1 MKKIHFFIGISII
14 LALIGCASK
23 ANDDNT
29 TDLVMD
35 DTTKVSEVLIETIN
49 EKSEDSALLTRTITA
64 DTSEVGSQ
72 STENVNYAL
81 YPSNIKETNV
91 ENVNKYVW
99 NERNVNIYF
108 PQIYYSNEYSE
119 YNFKI
124 ETSINQELFLESIG
138 KEDSFLLNRDN
149 RGLVEYNVDYV
160 ITKADEEIF
169 SVKYWGDICAID
181 HQHRICSGIT
191 IDVQTGEK
199 VKLSDYIR
207 LNENLVQQVQK
218 GEILYEDE
226 AGYEIDFVISCVESF
241 INNYRTEEAYSCYY
255 LEENTINLIIPM
267 YQGNANYIILKIP
280 FEVTT

>member
-138 KEDSFLLNRDN
+138 NEDSFLLNRDN
-149 RGLVEYNVDYV
+149 RG
-160 ITKADEEIF
+160 
-169 SVKYWGDICAID
+169 
-181 HQHRICSGIT
+181 
-191 IDVQTGEK
+191 
-199 VKLSDYIR
+199 
-207 LNENLVQQVQK
+207 
-218 GEILYEDE
+218 
-226 AGYEIDFVISCVESF
+226 
-241 INNYRTEEAYSCYY
+241 
-255 LEENTINLIIPM
+255 
-267 YQGNANYIILKIP
+267 
-280 FEVTT
+280 